1 MRQDARNWMILRH
14 PTAPAMSSIL
24 AIATICFRSAIR
36 SRVVAILLAFVLL
49 AMIGLPLSIQGD
61 GTAAGYVR
69 ILVTY
74 TLSAVGILL
83 SFATLWAGCA
93 AVSDEIVTRQIHLV
107 LTKPVTCFQVW
118 MGKWLGLMAL
128 NALLLLFA
136 GITLTALLFYS
147 PRLQELSDEQQ
158 TVVREQILMAH
169 RVTTPTLPDVEEEVE
184 ASYQRWLRQQAGNV
198 TVAPERVKEQLR
210 KDQWT
215 RALMAPPNT
224 ELLLTF
230 SLPSSL
236 NRAHPLYLE
245 YQFETSEPAPLQVP
259 HQWRAGLQGGTW
271 QVTQDNH
278 VIARTRHRI
287 TLPASAVDDD
297 GTLTLAFEHSYADPI
312 TVLFSPDRGVAILTY
327 DGPFVSNLLR
337 ALWLTLFQLSFL
349 AALGVTTGSIFSLP
363 VAAFSALFG
372 LILLV
377 FAPYIEGM
385 ADRTAYV
392 TTGEEQKVGTQLVDT
407 AVQQM
412 FRGIH
417 ALVAPLQSAH
427 AFEKLGVGEAIPRD
441 LLLRS
446 FVVRVL
452 LYSGGLACLGSWL
465 FRRREIGVAA

>member
-1 MRQDARNWMILRH
+1 
-14 PTAPAMSSIL
+14 MSSIL

-49 AMIGLPLSIQGD
+49 AMIGLPLSIEGD

-74 TLSAVGILL
+74 TLGAVGILL
-83 SFATLWAGCA
+83 SIATLWAGCA
-93 AVSDEIVTRQIHLV
+93 AVSDEIATRQIHLV

-128 NALLLLFA
+128 NGLLLLFA
-136 GITLTALLFYS
+136 GATLTALLLYS
-147 PRLQELSDEQQ
+147 PRLQQLSDEQQ
-158 TVVREQILMAH
+158 AAIREQILVAH

-184 ASYQRWLRQQAGNV
+184 TSYQRWLQQQAGNLTV
-198 TVAPERVKEQLR
+198 TPERIKEQLR

-215 RALMAPPNT
+215 RALTAPPNT

-230 SLPSSL
+230 SLPRTL
-236 NRAHPLYLE
+236 NRAHPLYIE

-259 HQWRAGLQGGTW
+259 HQWRAGLQGGAW
-271 QVTQDNH
+271 QVTQDNN

-287 TLPASAVDDD
+287 TLPASTVDDD
-297 GTLTLAFEHSYADPI
+297 GTLYLAFQHSYADPI
-312 TVLFSPDRGVAILTY
+312 TVLFSPDRGVAVLTY
-327 DGPFVSNLLR
+327 DGPFASNLLR
-337 ALWLTLFQLSFL
+337 ALLLTLFQLSFL
-349 AALGVTTGSIFSLP
+349 AALGVTAGSIFSLP

-372 LILLV
+372 LVLLV

-392 TTGEEQKVGTQLVDT
+392 SAGHDQVVGTHLMDT
-407 AVQQM
+407 AVRQV

-427 AFEKLGVGEAIPRD
+427 AFEKLGVGEAIPWE
-441 LLLRS
+441 LLPRS

-452 LYSGGLACLGSWL
+452 LYSGVFAWLGSWL
-465 FRRREIGVAA
+465 FRRREIGAAA